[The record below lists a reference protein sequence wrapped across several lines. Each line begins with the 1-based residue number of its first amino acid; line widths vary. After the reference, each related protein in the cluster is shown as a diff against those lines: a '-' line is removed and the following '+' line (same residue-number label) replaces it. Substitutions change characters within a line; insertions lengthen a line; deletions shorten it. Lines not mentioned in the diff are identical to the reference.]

1 MYYIPQIGEFDCG
14 FACLKMLMAHIHKDK
29 NYLYLPF
36 HEKNQTFSYQQLT
49 TIALKYNIELVGFR
63 VEDEEEIKKN
73 KVFPLIVSLNQEND
87 NKHAVIISS
96 LKWNRV
102 QISDPAKGTYSLS
115 FKKFFSL
122 WDKTGLLIKNYADT
136 PCPFIY
142 QNNIKMMDYIIPFFC
157 QVMTGIS
164 GVLSVYFFDKNIPF
178 FIPLLLLI
186 AFGFFEVLLRRSLF
200 KLMNRIDNDILQRAN
215 IKGKDYHSF
224 HQRFE
229 KFKQMVMSTPLNF
242 LYVFLICAFLVFII
256 LINDPKNILLII
268 APLLITIFDAFC
280 LKPFLKN
287 KEEDIARVEKALLK
301 SKDIEDF
308 RQREFTLHD
317 KTYQYGKIVL
327 LKKYTFILIMLIATC
342 SLLIANQQFSIPFI
356 VFYLSVEFALYSNLS
371 KLFSFSEERSK
382 YLEAKIAICNVLH
395 QNDEII

>member
-1 MYYIPQIGEFDCG
+1 MYYIPQIGELDCG
-14 FACLKMLMAHIHKDK
+14 YACLKMLMAHIHKDK

-87 NKHAVIISS
+87 NKHAVIITS

-102 QISDPAKGTYSLS
+102 QISDPAKGTYSLG

-142 QNNIKMMDYIIPFFC
+142 QNNIKMKDYIIPFIC
-157 QVMTGIS
+157 QMMTGIS
-164 GVLSVYFFDKNIPF
+164 GVLSVYFFDKDIPL
-178 FIPLLLLI
+178 FIPLLLLV
-186 AFGFFEVLLRRSLF
+186 AFGCFEILLRSCLF
-200 KLMNRIDNDILQRAN
+200 RIMNRMDNDVLEKLD
-215 IKGKDYHSF
+215 IKPKEYNLF

-242 LYVFLICAFLVFII
+242 FHVFLVCSFLIFII
-256 LINDPKNILLII
+256 LINDPRNIFLII
-268 APLLITIFDAFC
+268 APLLIAFLDAFY
-280 LKPFLKN
+280 LKSFLRK
-287 KEEDIARVEKALLK
+287 KEEDISRDEKALAK
-301 SKDIEDF
+301 SEGIEDF
-308 RQREFTLHD
+308 RQKEFTLHK
-317 KTYQYGKIVL
+317 KTYQYGKMTL
-327 LKKYTFILIMLIATC
+327 LKKYSFLLIMLIATC
-342 SLLIANQQFSIPFI
+342 GLMISNQQFSIPFI

-371 KLFSFSEERSK
+371 TLFSFSEERMK
-382 YLEAKIAICNVLH
+382 YLQAKVGISNVLH
-395 QNDEII
+395 QNDEIR